1 MTALKLGIG
10 VAVAVAAAIFIW
22 SAVRT
27 STARVAATTD
37 NQSLFSAGT
46 LTLDR
51 PDGRASLL
59 LNADGLYPGLEVD
72 GCVEI
77 AYDGSVPAALRLHGD
92 AAGGSNLEDFVDIV
106 IERSP
111 LGGSCSSFGL
121 PGRPVYDGRLGQ
133 LWRRHPD
140 YAQGITLSPQATA
153 GSRLAL
159 RARATVVDDNDAQ
172 GRSTEFLLTVEV
184 RPS

>member
-1 MTALKLGIG
+1 MTALKVVAG
-10 VAVAVAAAIFIW
+10 VAVVVAAAVFVW

-46 LTLDR
+46 LTLER
-51 PDGRASLL
+51 PDGRANLL

-92 AAGGSNLEDFVDIV
+92 PGGGSSLEDFVDIV
-106 IERSP
+106 IEKSA
-111 LGGSCSSFGL
+111 LGGSCSSFV
-121 PGRPVYDGRLGQ
+121 PTGRPVYDGRLGQ

-140 YAQGITLSPQATA
+140 YRRGIGLSSRITA
-153 GSRLAL
+153 GSSLAL
-159 RARATVVDDNDAQ
+159 RARATVIDDDEAQ
-172 GRSTEFLLTVEV
+172 GRSTEFVLTLEV